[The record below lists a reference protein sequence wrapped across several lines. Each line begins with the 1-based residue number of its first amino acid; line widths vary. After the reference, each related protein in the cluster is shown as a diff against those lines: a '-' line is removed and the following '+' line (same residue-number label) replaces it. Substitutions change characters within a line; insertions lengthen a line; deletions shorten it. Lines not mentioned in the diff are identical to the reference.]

1 MRTKKCVC
9 GVILFLQ
16 KWINMFVFLWR
27 LCKYI
32 NVFVFHL
39 LSDVSCLMCSFN
51 YCINRENAM
60 RFNSFF
66 KRVQQN
72 LSFCWFQSDHFVW
85 RNVDVFLVKKRPNR
99 NSLVS
104 DLVRKWSHCTFTTQ
118 ELIPVIEVIQ
128 QLSRMLI

>member
-51 YCINRENAM
+51 YCVNRENAM

-66 KRVQQN
+66 KSTAEFIF
-72 LSFCWFQSDHFVW
+72 LLISEWSFCLKECWCISCKKTAKQEFVGL
-85 RNVDVFLVKKRPNR
+85 RSSQEMV
-99 NSLVS
+99 SLY
-104 DLVRKWSHCTFTTQ
+104 LYY
-118 ELIPVIEVIQ
+118 
-128 QLSRMLI
+128 SRADTSYRSNPTIV